1 MVKRDATMGRMRT
14 GKQPYILNPPF
25 ISLTTQNSPKNL
37 VWFITGTS
45 QGFGYELVR
54 AGLRRGDSVVATSR
68 QPEKVAAAFKE
79 DSDRLLAIPLDLRN
93 QVAVTSGVEEAVQR
107 FGRLDVLVNN
117 AGHGLLGAVEEAS
130 DEEIAAVYEI
140 NVFGLL
146 RVTRAVLPYFRN
158 QGSGHI
164 VNLSSIGGLVGLP
177 GWGIYNSTKFAVEGL
192 SEALAAELSPLGIR
206 VTAVE
211 PGPFRTDFL
220 GGSLATA
227 QQEISDYEQT
237 AGATRRAAPQRDGK
251 QPGDPALAAEAIIK
265 AVSAENPPLHL
276 PLGAFATERANA
288 KLEQMRDEFAAW
300 RDVALSTDYSSQP

>member
-1 MVKRDATMGRMRT
+1 MPQWVVCEPGNS
-14 GKQPYILNPPF
+14 QYILHPPF
-25 ISLTTQNSPKNL
+25 ISLTTHNSPTNL

-146 RVTRAVLPYFRN
+146 RVTRAVLPYFRK